1 MAFAMAELSQMQMA
15 KRMEALSKHM
25 AHQQAPSFSMLSSRC
40 VNYCAGVRGEALGI
54 CAPLALGGAEG
65 AVGAACGAGVGLVSG
80 LVEGGV
86 HVEAG
91 RRRHLDTDEVEALE
105 LDARD
110 LAHCRDVPSPH
121 RPRDDA
127 GDAAEG

>member
-1 MAFAMAELSQMQMA
+1 M
-15 KRMEALSKHM
+15 
-25 AHQQAPSFSMLSSRC
+25 
-40 VNYCAGVRGEALGI
+40 GI
-54 CAPLALGGAEG
+54 CAPLALGDAEG

-91 RRRHLDTDEVEALE
+91 RRRHLDADEVEALE

-110 LAHCRDVPSPH
+110 LAHGRDA
-121 RPRDDA
+121 PRAVEPLLLDRLMSLWR
-127 GDAAEG
+127 EEVLTKSR

>member
-1 MAFAMAELSQMQMA
+1 MQRWCNGRRTCILSAIEA
-15 KRMEALSKHM
+15 KLPE
-25 AHQQAPSFSMLSSRC
+25 APSGKREEVLVAENRC
-40 VNYCAGVRGEALGI
+40 VNYGAGVRGEALGI
-54 CAPLALGGAEG
+54 CAPLALGDAEG

-91 RRRHLDTDEVEALE
+91 RRRHLDADEVEALE

-110 LAHCRDVPSPH
+110 FAD
-121 RPRDDA
+121 
-127 GDAAEG
+127 